1 MAYAG
6 KANASKTWFVVYAA
20 KLGPS
25 TKLTDDLFL
34 FELSGGVLYNGV
46 ISVCF
51 MRYMCILFVLM
62 WPFEFIE
69 SNKDRNAVAECP
81 SLKHRSRLS

>member
-6 KANASKTWFVVYAA
+6 KANASKTWFVEYAA

-51 MRYMCILFVLM
+51 MRYTCITSSPAFRPLQRDNTQKVDRLVL
-62 WPFEFIE
+62 
-69 SNKDRNAVAECP
+69 
-81 SLKHRSRLS
+81 